1 MSEYQYY
8 EFRAIDRPLSKREL
22 TELGGL
28 SSRAQITPVSFV
40 NTYNWGNFKG
50 DPLELMEKYFDAF
63 VYVANWGTRQFML
76 RLPARLCDLKAM
88 RPYLSGDAVTVTQ
101 KDEKLILEFS
111 SEDEPE
117 DWEEGEGWMA
127 SLMPLRDK
135 LIQGD
140 LRCLYL
146 SWLLSAQSDELEDD
160 EQEPVV
166 PSGLRNLSAA
176 LQSFA
181 DFVRIDPDLI
191 EAAAAESGDLEAN
204 VSSKEDLQAWISA
217 LSEPEK
223 NIALLKMLGQ
233 EDPMFR
239 MELLKRFHADIS
251 HQQGTRPRAGK
262 RRTVGELLAAAQSI
276 TAEKQKRETER
287 RAAEEARRKQEQATA
302 RAKHLKQLEGRET
315 ELWQRVGELV
325 QTSKPKEYDLAVTL
339 LADLR
344 DLAAHTGQLSG
355 FRSKLSRLRERY
367 SSRPSFQQRL
377 IKAGLGDTPVKPPM
391 S

>member
-22 TELGGL
+22 TELAGL

-63 VYVANWGTRQFML
+63 VYVANWGTRQLML

-88 RPYLSGDAVTVTQ
+88 RPYLSGEAVTVMQ
-101 KDEKLILEFS
+101 KDEKLILQFFYE
-111 SEDEPE
+111 EEPE

-127 SLMPLRDK
+127 SLMPLRAE

-146 SWLLSAQSDELEDD
+146 SWLLAAQSGELADD
-160 EQEPVV
+160 EQEPSI

-181 DFVRIDPDLI
+181 EFVRIDPDLI
-191 EAAAAESGDLEAN
+191 EAAAFESGDLEVA
-204 VSSKEDLQAWISA
+204 VRSKEDLQSWVSA
-217 LSEPEK
+217 LSESEK
-223 NIALLKMLGQ
+223 NAALLKMLEQ
-233 EDPMFR
+233 EDPLFR
-239 MELLKRFHADIS
+239 LELLKRFRTDIS
-251 HQQGTRPRAGK
+251 HQQGIQPRTTK
-262 RRTVGELLAAAQSI
+262 RRTVEELLSAGQNI
-276 TAEKQKRETER
+276 TAEKQRKEDER
-287 RAAEEARRKQEQATA
+287 RAAEEARRTQEQEAA
-302 RAKHLKQLEGRET
+302 RAKHLKQLEGRES

-325 QTSKPKEYDLAVTL
+325 QTSKPKEYDLAITL

-344 DLAAHTGQLSG
+344 DLTAQTGQTSG
-355 FRSKLSRLRERY
+355 FRSKLSQLRQRY

-377 IKAGLGDTPVKPPM
+377 IKAGLGDVPPKVPM

>member
-1 MSEYQYY
+1 M
-8 EFRAIDRPLSKREL
+8 
-22 TELGGL
+22 
-28 SSRAQITPVSFV
+28 SFV

-50 DPLELMEKYFDAF
+50 DPLKLMEKYFDAF

-127 SLMPLRDK
+127 SLMPLRDE

-146 SWLLSAQSDELEDD
+146 SWLLSAQSGELEND

-166 PSGLRNLSAA
+166 PSGFRNLSAA

-181 DFVRIDPDLI
+181 DFIRIDPDLI
-191 EAAAAESGDLEAN
+191 EAAAVESGDLEAN
-204 VSSKEDLQAWISA
+204 VSSKEGLRSWISA

-233 EDPMFR
+233 EGPLFC

-251 HQQGTRPRAGK
+251 HQQGTQPRAGK
-262 RRTVGELLAAAQSI
+262 RRTVGELLATAQSI
-276 TAEKQKRETER
+276 TAEEQKRETER
-287 RAAEEARRKQEQATA
+287 RAAEEARRKQEQAAA
-302 RAKHLKQLEGRET
+302 RAKHLKQIEGRET

-339 LADLR
+339 LADLW
-344 DLAAHTGQLSG
+344 DLASQTAQLSG
-355 FRSKLSRLRERY
+355 FRSKLSQLLERY
-367 SSRPSFQQRL
+367 SSRPASSSASSRQAWEIHR
-377 IKAGLGDTPVKPPM
+377 
-391 S
+391 